1 MSKLGQT
8 TLIPFIKWPG
18 GKSQELSII
27 KKHLPKTINNYYEP
41 FLGGGSV
48 FLALKN
54 NKAYINDFSDELMD
68 LYQLIGENNNLFFMH
83 LDEIS
88 KTWKL
93 LDDVVFEKEEELKKM
108 YQDYKADRLIL
119 STPKIKDKYK
129 DKVYTFVIQN
139 AEQFNGLL
147 EDHFNYDID
156 NFISQINK
164 SLYNKISR
172 MYKIE
177 TDRGDLPKD
186 DIIINILTAFK
197 AAYYTHFRYVYN
209 NREKLQLS
217 SEFASAL
224 FYYIREHCY
233 SSMFRYNAKG
243 HFNVPYGGISYNNK
257 NFDKKINY
265 MKSSSLQKK
274 IHDADLYTEDFEKF
288 LNLTK
293 PSKDDFIFL
302 DPPYDT
308 DFSTYANNEFEKN
321 DQKRL
326 ADYMLKTKANFML
339 IIKNT
344 DFIFDLYDKKGIYIK
359 SFDKKYVVSFKN
371 RNEKDVTHL
380 LITNYEL

>member
-1 MSKLGQT
+1 MNRE
-8 TLIPFIKWPG
+8 TLHPFIKWPG
-18 GKSQELSII
+18 GKTKELNII
-27 KKHLPKTINNYYEP
+27 HKYLPKNVNRFYEP
-41 FLGGGSV
+41 FLGGASV
-48 FLALKN
+48 FLSLDYKES
-54 NKAYINDFSDELMD
+54 KLNDFSDELMD
-68 LYQLIGENNNLFFMH
+68 LYSYVRDGNQQFFNL
-83 LDEIS
+83 LDEIN

-93 LDDVVFEKEEELKKM
+93 LDKIVMEQETELRNIYSEYKNDRPNLSKKM
-108 YQDYKADRLIL
+108 
-119 STPKIKDKYK
+119 IKDKYK

-139 AEQFNGLL
+139 AVAFNGLL

-177 TDRGDLPKD
+177 TDRGCLPEK
-186 DIIINILTAFK
+186 DIITNILTAFK

-209 NREKLQLS
+209 NKEHFLLS
-217 SEFASAL
+217 DEFSSAL

-233 SSMFRYNAKG
+233 SSMFRYNSKG

-257 NFDKKINY
+257 NFEKKIKY
-265 MKSSSLQKK
+265 MKSERLRNKVES
-274 IHDADLYTEDFEKF
+274 AELYALDFEKF
-288 LNLTK
+288 LETTSPQK
-293 PSKDDFIFL
+293 GDFIFL

-326 ADYMLKTKANFML
+326 AEYMKSTPAKFML

-344 DFIFDLYDKKGIYIK
+344 DFIYNLYNVKGIYIK
-359 SFDKKYVVSFKN
+359 PFDKKYMVSFKN
-371 RNEKDVTHL
+371 RNDKDVIHL
-380 LITNYEL
+380 LITNYEIDTN